1 VTFEFEL
8 TKNASHNNVLE
19 IESGKCASQANFLA
33 DGTFNSE
40 EVEEKE
46 EKTPA
51 IIFRRANH
59 GFIKLFKV

>member
-1 VTFEFEL
+1 ML
-8 TKNASHNNVLE
+8 SHNNVLE

-40 EVEEKE
+40 EKEKEE

-51 IIFRRANH
+51 IIFFAGQIENQAF
-59 GFIKLFKV
+59 GGW